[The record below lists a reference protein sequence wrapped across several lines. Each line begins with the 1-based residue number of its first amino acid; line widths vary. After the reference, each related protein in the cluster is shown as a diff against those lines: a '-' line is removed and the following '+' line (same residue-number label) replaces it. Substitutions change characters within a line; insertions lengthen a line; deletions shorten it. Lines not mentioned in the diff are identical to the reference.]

1 MMAQRFYGRFIE
13 IAMKFELKKY
23 SRSDRKDYQNIT
35 DDELINDLRQVANKL
50 QKDSITGREYNQ
62 EGKFDYHIF
71 DRRFGGWLNALEKAG
86 LQKTRNYNITN
97 EDAFQN
103 LENIWIKLG
112 RQPVREELRAPLSK
126 YSGSFY
132 EYRFGTWQKALEKFV
147 AYINNEENISSE
159 EAIKRLEVD
168 TQHKTTRG
176 VNERLRFIV
185 MRRDNFKCKNCGRSP
200 ATDPTIILH
209 VDHKK
214 AWANG
219 GETVLENLQTLC
231 SKCNIG
237 KSDLDFK

>member
-1 MMAQRFYGRFIE
+1 
-13 IAMKFELKKY
+13 MKFELKKY
-23 SRSDRKDYQNIT
+23 ARSARKDYQNTT
-35 DDELINDLRQVANKL
+35 DDELIIDLRHIANKL
-50 QKDSITGREYNQ
+50 QKNSVTSREYDAA
-62 EGKFDYHIF
+62 GKFNSHIF
-71 DRRFGGWLNALEKAG
+71 ERRFGSWLNTLEKAG
-86 LQKTRNYNITN
+86 LQKTRNYNITD
-97 EDAFQN
+97 EEAFQN

-112 RQPVREELRAPLSK
+112 RQPIREELCAPLSK

-147 AYINNEENISSE
+147 AYINHEESSSLE
-159 EAIKRLEVD
+159 EIKTLEFD
-168 TQHKTTRG
+168 PSTQHKTKRG
-176 VNERLRFIV
+176 INLQMRFIV

-209 VDHKK
+209 VDHIK

-237 KSDLDFK
+237 KSDLE